1 MLGRNESAAS
11 VLEEAV
17 KRNPDDS
24 TDRVGLAFTLGE
36 LGREADAK
44 RTVATILRLDPE
56 FSIRKYVGRLSYR
69 DPADLARFE
78 DGLRKAG
85 LPE

>member
-1 MLGRNESAAS
+1 VE
-11 VLEEAV
+11 
-17 KRNPDDS
+17 
-24 TDRVGLAFTLGE
+24 
-36 LGREADAK
+36 
-44 RTVATILRLDPE
+44 
-56 FSIRKYVGRLSYR
+56 RLSYR